1 MRRIANNTTLLVIY
15 QLIASASVLYGS
27 LSILASIY
35 ERNLAFGLL
44 SVIPT
49 IAGVALFAVAT
60 INELEEQP
68 GGEAE

>member
-1 MRRIANNTTLLVIY
+1 MRRIANNTALLVIY